1 MTREFIEFVLTHED
15 EDTARLLLSAG
26 RYPHIDMPLAVQQI
40 EGRRTAREKWPE
52 LLQCEEFLYPPR
64 LNREQASST
73 FTAQHKAS
81 LASDLTRVADLTGG
95 MGIDSL
101 ALARVA
107 ESVDYVE
114 RDPALCR
121 LMEHN
126 ARALGIGNL
135 RVHCAD
141 SLQWLAAQAGSYDLI
156 YLDPARRS
164 ASGRKV
170 AAFEECEP
178 DLLTAL
184 PLLLSR
190 CRRLMVKA
198 SPMIDIDLAVR
209 QLCSVSDVYVV
220 SLDGECK
227 EVLFL
232 CGSPQGE
239 PQIHCSLLSSKS
251 NRTSDTSNSSNSSDS
266 SNSSNSSNSRTSSF
280 TRSAEAAA
288 EPRYCSAA
296 GQYLYE
302 PDAALMKAGPFRL
315 LCQWYSLQKLAPNTH
330 LYTADRLVEG
340 FPGRIFHVLRE
351 VKPSRK
357 AVAEVIPGGKAHVA
371 VRNYPLS
378 AADLQRQLGLREG
391 GDLFLI
397 ATTVGQRRTAFICE
411 TISRLP

>member
-1 MTREFIEFVLTHED
+1 MTREFIEFVLTHEN

-126 ARALGIGNL
+126 TKALGINNIS
-135 RVHCAD
+135 VHCAD
-141 SLQWLAAQAGSYDLI
+141 SIQWLASQETFDLL
-156 YLDPARRS
+156 YLDPARRV

-170 AAFEECEP
+170 AAFEDCTP
-178 DLLTAL
+178 DFLSSL
-184 PLLLSR
+184 PLLLTHG
-190 CRRLMVKA
+190 RRLLVKA
-198 SPMIDIDLAVR
+198 SPMIDIDMAVH
-209 QLCSVSDVYVV
+209 QLPSVSDVHVV

-232 CGSPQGE
+232 CGLPCDE
-239 PQIHCSLLSSKS
+239 PQIHCTLLSSK
-251 NRTSDTSNSSNSSDS
+251 TSCTGSVG
-266 SNSSNSSNSRTSSF
+266 F

-288 EPRYCSAA
+288 IPTYAA
-296 GQYLYE
+296 SVGAYLYE

-315 LCQWYSLQKLAPNTH
+315 LCQWYGLQKLAPNTH
-330 LYTADRLVEG
+330 LYTSDCLVKD
-340 FPGRIFHVLRE
+340 FPGRTFRVLRE

-357 AVAEVIPGGKAHVA
+357 AVAEAIPGGKAHVA
-371 VRNYPLS
+371 VRNYPIA

-397 ATTVGQRRTAFICE
+397 ATTVGTAKTAFICS
-411 TISRLP
+411 II

>member
-1 MTREFIEFVLTHED
+1 MTREFIEFVLTHEN

-52 LLQCEEFLYPPR
+52 LLQCEDFVYPPR

-81 LASDLTRVADLTGG
+81 LLSYLRSPNSELLKVADLTGG
-95 MGIDSL
+95 MGID
-101 ALARVA
+101 ALAFSRVA
-107 ESVDYVE
+107 LRVDYVE

-126 ARALGIGNL
+126 TKALGINNIS
-135 RVHCAD
+135 VHCAD
-141 SLQWLAAQAGSYDLI
+141 SIQWLASQETLDLL
-156 YLDPARRS
+156 YLDPARRA

-170 AAFEECEP
+170 AAFEDCTP
-178 DLLTAL
+178 DFLSSL
-184 PLLLSR
+184 PLLLTHG
-190 CRRLMVKA
+190 RRLLVKA
-198 SPMIDIDLAVR
+198 SPMIDIDMAVR
-209 QLCSVSDVYVV
+209 QLPSVSDVHVV

-232 CGSPQGE
+232 CGLPCDE
-239 PQIHCSLLSSKS
+239 PQIHCTLLSSK
-251 NRTSDTSNSSNSSDS
+251 TSCTGSVG
-266 SNSSNSSNSRTSSF
+266 F

-288 EPRYCSAA
+288 IPTYAA
-296 GQYLYE
+296 SVGAYLYE
-302 PDAALMKAGPFRL
+302 PEAAVMKAGPFRL

-330 LYTADRLVEG
+330 IYTADCLVED
-340 FPGRIFHVLRE
+340 FPGRTFRVLSE

-357 AVAEVIPGGKAHVA
+357 AVSEAIAGGKAHVA
-371 VRNYPLS
+371 VRNYPMA

-397 ATTVGQRRTAFICE
+397 ATTVGTTKTAFICQAI
-411 TISRLP
+411 THISAS

>member
-52 LLQCEEFLYPPR
+52 LLQCEDFVYPPR
-64 LNREQASST
+64 LNREQASSS

-81 LASDLTRVADLTGG
+81 LASDLTKVADLTGG

-121 LMEHN
+121 IMEHN

-141 SLQWLAAQAGSYDLI
+141 SLQWLASQEPFDLL
-156 YLDPARRS
+156 YLDPARRA

-178 DLLTAL
+178 ALLTAL
-184 PLLLSR
+184 PLLISR

-232 CGSPQGE
+232 CGSPCSE
-239 PQIHCSLLSSKS
+239 PQIHCSLLFSKS
-251 NRTSDTSNSSNSSDS
+251 SRTSDT
-266 SNSSNSSNSRTSSF
+266 SNSSNSRTSSF

-315 LCQWYSLQKLAPNTH
+315 LCQWYNLQKLAPNTH

-357 AVAEVIPGGKAHVA
+357 AVAEAIPGGKAHVA
-371 VRNYPLS
+371 VRNYPMA

-391 GDLFLI
+391 GDLFLF

-411 TISRLP
+411 TISRLS